1 MEFTSPSGKIPS
13 ITLVLNLVIVSSLRC
28 GAQRCIPFTP
38 YFTFDHWIPKYR
50 QTRPQ
55 SSDAM
60 HRRIFNFPG
69 SSVAAGLPPSPE
81 SRAGSFW
88 SEQVGKYYL
97 LDQKPPARGVMG
109 LPAAWWFEA
118 ILGANHAPAR
128 LFASFRDS
136 CARIAR
142 AVGPRMNVNTVA
154 MMKIAPP
161 ATMVL
166 IAPNAGTAHPVMRY
180 PTIPAREKTTPM
192 KL

>member
-1 MEFTSPSGKIPS
+1 MHAPGSKLTFATLALTSGQQQMGSYSWGRILGAVEMGFTSPSGKIPS

-97 LDQKPPARGVMG
+97 LDQKPPARSV
-109 LPAAWWFEA
+109 
-118 ILGANHAPAR
+118 IRVAR
-128 LFASFRDS
+128 NLAEVR
-136 CARIAR
+136 R
-142 AVGPRMNVNTVA
+142 
-154 MMKIAPP
+154 
-161 ATMVL
+161 
-166 IAPNAGTAHPVMRY
+166 
-180 PTIPAREKTTPM
+180 
-192 KL
+192 

>member
-97 LDQKPPARGVMG
+97 LGQKPPARGV
-109 LPAAWWFEA
+109 
-118 ILGANHAPAR
+118 IRVAR
-128 LFASFRDS
+128 NLAEVRRWVVRRDNAQSKS
-136 CARIAR
+136 CTYVALCLVPRFLHPYRSCGWAENEREYGGDDEECPSGNDGVDR
-142 AVGPRMNVNTVA
+142 AECWYRPSCDEVPDHTC
-154 MMKIAPP
+154 
-161 ATMVL
+161 
-166 IAPNAGTAHPVMRY
+166 
-180 PTIPAREKTTPM
+180 
-192 KL
+192 